1 MICTGC
7 KKKFYLKRG
16 LFDLFNTK
24 TYYICDKCLGENPI
38 NLKIDYLMLNNND
51 AIIISL
57 LKRKPK
63 FSYDAYIN
71 EMSYVLSKYIVDDRY
86 YLVFIDELYPSLSN
100 LEILDLLSS
109 VTEKKILILTYY
121 RYL

>member
-24 TYYICDKCLGENPI
+24 PYYICDKCLEENPI

-86 YLVFIDELYPSLSN
+86 YLIFVDELYPSLSN
-100 LEILDLLSS
+100 LEILDYLSS
-109 VTEKKILILTYY
+109 VIEKKILILTYY